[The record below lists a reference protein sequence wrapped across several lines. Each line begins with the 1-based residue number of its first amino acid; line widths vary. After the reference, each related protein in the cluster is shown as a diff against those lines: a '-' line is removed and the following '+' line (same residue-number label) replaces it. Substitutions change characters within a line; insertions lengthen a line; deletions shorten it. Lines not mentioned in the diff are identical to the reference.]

1 MYNYMATLASNKVCS
16 SADGKTKIDCSGFL
30 MKTDSFQSLLS
41 LTYGQALCA
50 PCDVSGLVVSPG
62 DPKGIF
68 RKCLCE
74 MPVSK
79 AFMDTVLVILGAS
92 FHTSAPSIDI
102 TDLYKVGIGPEFI
115 ILPWSVLR
123 SPDGW
128 NSSGMVY
135 EASGTIAMEICDVSG
150 GPLSSPSYNYDASKN
165 VLDSSNINLYGGNI
179 CLYNVN
185 NLFGGECDSHYY
197 PEGTFSFSFKELIQA
212 WLYLYQPLAHLP
224 PQSPLTINLSSIIFA
239 LNKAGYYPARPRTT
253 VDNYLQGINGFHYP
267 QHIRFFH
274 ATQYTS

>member
-16 SADGKTKIDCSGFL
+16 SADGKTKIDYSGFL

-62 DPKGIF
+62 DPKGICS
-68 RKCLCE
+68 KCLCKI
-74 MPVSK
+74 PVSK
-79 AFMDTVLVILGAS
+79 AFMNTVLVILGES
-92 FHTSAPSIDI
+92 TPSIDI

-135 EASGTIAMEICDVSG
+135 DASGTIAMEICDVSG
-150 GPLSSPSYNYDASKN
+150 GPLSSPSYSYDGSKN
-165 VLDSSNINLYGGNI
+165 VLDSSNINVYGGNI

-197 PEGTFSFSFKELIQA
+197 PTGTFSFSFKEVIQA
-212 WLYLYQPLAHLP
+212 WLYLYQPHATLTPAP
-224 PQSPLTINLSSIIFA
+224 PPATNLSYIIFA

-274 ATQYTS
+274 AT

>member
-41 LTYGQALCA
+41 LTYGEALCA

-68 RKCLCE
+68 SKCLCKI
-74 MPVSK
+74 PVSK
-79 AFMDTVLVILGAS
+79 AFMDTVLVIINEGEAS
-92 FHTSAPSIDI
+92 WTIEKLHE
-102 TDLYKVGIGPEFI
+102 YGIGPEYI
-115 ILPWSVLR
+115 TLPWSVLR

-135 EASGTIAMEICDVSG
+135 DASGTIAMKICDVSG
-150 GPLSSPSYNYDASKN
+150 GPLSSPSYNYDSSKN
-165 VLDSSNINLYGGNI
+165 VLDSSGINLYGGNI

-185 NLFGGECDSHYY
+185 NLFGGTCDSHYY
-197 PEGTFSFSFKELIQA
+197 PEGTFSFSFKEIIQA
-212 WLYLYQPLAHLP
+212 WLYLWQPHANISDL
-224 PQSPLTINLSSIIFA
+224 QSVITA